1 MMPMVFLQYLL
12 SGLLTGGIYGLIG
25 LGIVIIYKSTKVFNF
40 AVGAL
45 MTFCAFICATLVVKV
60 GLPAWAAILVTM
72 VFAAILG
79 GLTERIGLR
88 PLLAQ
93 PLLTLIMAT
102 LAIENILYGI
112 MVIIW
117 EGYTVSFPTDL
128 LPGKTVFIGPL
139 FIPHEFL
146 YAFVAAVLCF
156 ALVGLFFFKTQTGLR
171 MRVTAESHDVAMA
184 LGVRVTHIFSVS
196 WMLATVVGALAG
208 IFIGNRLG
216 IQVAIT
222 PTLAFKALPAI
233 IFGGLDSV
241 VGAIIGGFTVG
252 ILEKMASGYIDPKVG
267 EITPY
272 IILLLVLMVKPQGLF
287 GEERIE
293 RI

>member
-1 MMPMVFLQYLL
+1 MAFLQYLL

-25 LGIVIIYKSTKVFNF
+25 LAIVIIYKSTKVFNF
-40 AVGAL
+40 AVGTL
-45 MTFCAFICATLVVKV
+45 MTFCALICVELVTRV
-60 GLPAWAAILVTM
+60 GLPFWIALPTS
-72 VFAAILG
+72 LG
-79 GLTERIGLR
+79 LSGLLGFLAERLGMR

-93 PLLTLIMAT
+93 PVLTLIMAT
-102 LAIENILYGI
+102 LAIESILYGV
-112 MVIIW
+112 MVIVW
-117 EGYTVSFPTDL
+117 EGYTISFPRGL
-128 LPGKTVFIGPL
+128 LPGRTIFLGPL

-146 YAFVAAVLCF
+146 YSFVVAGIAFIII
-156 ALVGLFFFKTQTGLR
+156 GLFFFKTHTGLK

-184 LGVRVTHIFSVS
+184 LGINITRIFSMS
-196 WMLATVVGALAG
+196 WILATIVGALAG

-216 IQVAIT
+216 LQVAIT
-222 PTLAFKALPAI
+222 PSLAFKALPAI

-241 VGAIIGGFTVG
+241 AGAIIGGLTVG
-252 ILEKMASGYIDPKVG
+252 IVEKMAAGYIDPSIA

-272 IILLLVLMVKPQGLF
+272 IILLLVLIVRPQGLF